1 MNNQPAA
8 NKRWHQSFNKLQ
20 ICSSCQLAF
29 WRQGEYCP
37 HCGRPLKKIRKSLLN
52 LQGRVVSFSYY
63 PLSLEKKEE
72 IKRWLQIVAVVKL
85 EVGWKKKVYPLY
97 LTLPFG
103 TETKPTEV
111 KIGSQI
117 KVVLRR
123 RLANQLNEPLSYI
136 PKIVLISKS
145 NQ

>member
-8 NKRWHQSFNKLQ
+8 NKRWHQSFNELQ

-29 WRQGEYCP
+29 WHQGKYCP
-37 HCGRPLKKIRKSLLN
+37 HCGRPLEKIQKSLLN
-52 LQGRVVSFSYY
+52 LQGEILSFSYY

-72 IKRWLQIVAVVKL
+72 IKRWLQIVAVVRLKV
-85 EVGWKKKVYPLY
+85 EWKNKIYPLY

-103 TETKPTEV
+103 AETKPREV
-111 KIGSQI
+111 RFGSWVR
-117 KVVLRR
+117 VVLRR
-123 RLANQLNEPLSYI
+123 QLANQPNEPLNYI
-136 PKIVLISKS
+136 PKIVLTSKS